1 MLFSGRNYKMA
12 VVGFLEIISTGYKKK
27 KSSGNHHTDALKR
40 KKHVTKSAVSVIK
53 NKSPKPTNKNKSSR

>member
-27 KSSGNHHTDALKR
+27 K
-40 KKHVTKSAVSVIK
+40 AVATTT
-53 NKSPKPTNKNKSSR
+53 PMH